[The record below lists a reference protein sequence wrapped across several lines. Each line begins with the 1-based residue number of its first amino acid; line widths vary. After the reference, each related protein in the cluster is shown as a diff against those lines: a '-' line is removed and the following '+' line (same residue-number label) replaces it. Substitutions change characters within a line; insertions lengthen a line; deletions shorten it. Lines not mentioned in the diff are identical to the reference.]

1 MYQGY
6 ITDIEGIKIG
16 HTQDFEGGTGVT
28 VLIPPEGNTCAV
40 DVRGGG
46 PGTRETD
53 LLAPENSV
61 QGVNAL
67 VLSGGSAYG
76 LAASIGVVEGLE
88 KDGIGFEVPAGIV
101 PIVPQAILYDL
112 DYKSYKTRPDRA
124 MGLAAY
130 KNASKDEKRQGIIGA
145 GTGATVG
152 KALGMEYAMKSG
164 LGSATIEIGALKIS
178 ALVALN
184 AMGDIFDYEKG
195 KQIGGIR
202 KDGNFISSL
211 EVFKNYLAKPGQLNT
226 TIGIIAT
233 NAILDKKELKKVASM
248 THNGYARSINPVH
261 TMYDGDTIFSLATN
275 KVKADIN
282 VVGSFG
288 AQAMSRAIA
297 NAIYYSQD
305 IKGEMV

>member
-1 MYQGY
+1 MYRGY

-16 HTQDFEGGTGVT
+16 HAQSFEGGTGVT
-28 VLIPPEGNTCAV
+28 VLIPPEGNTASV

-76 LAASIGVVEGLE
+76 LAAATGVMEGLE
-88 KDGIGFEVPAGIV
+88 NDGLGFKVPAGIV
-101 PIVPQAILYDL
+101 PIVSQAIIYDL
-112 DYKSYKTRPDRA
+112 DYKSYKIRPDKE

-130 KNASKDEKRQGIIGA
+130 KNASFDEKRQGIIGA

-164 LGSATIEIGALKIS
+164 LGSATIEIGDLKIS

-195 KQIGGIR
+195 VQIAGIK
-202 KDGNFISSL
+202 KDGKFVPSL
-211 EVFKNYLAKPGQLNT
+211 EIFKNYLAKPGQLNT

-261 TMYDGDTIFSLATN
+261 TMFDGDTIFSLATN
-275 KVKADIN
+275 QVAADIN
-282 VVGSFG
+282 VVGAFG

-297 NAIYYSQD
+297 NAIYASLK
-305 IKGEMV
+305 IEGEFI

>member
-1 MYQGY
+1 MYDGY

-16 HTQDFEGGTGVT
+16 HAQNIEAGTGLT
-28 VLIPPEGNTCAV
+28 VLIPPEGNTASV

-46 PGTRETD
+46 PGTREIA
-53 LLAPENSV
+53 LLEPEQSV

-67 VLSGGSAYG
+67 VLAGGSAYG
-76 LAASIGVVEGLE
+76 LEASIGVVKGLE
-88 KDGIGFEVPAGIV
+88 EDGLGFKVPAGIV

-112 DYKSYKTRPDRA
+112 DYKSYKIRPDKA
-124 MGLAAY
+124 MGYEAY
-130 KNASKDEKRQGIIGA
+130 KNASFDEKRQGVIGA

-152 KALGMEYAMKSG
+152 KALGQEYAMKSG
-164 LGSATIEIGALKIS
+164 LGSATIKIGDLKIS

-195 KQIGGIR
+195 RQIAGIK
-202 KDGNFISSL
+202 KDGKFISTL
-211 EVFKNYLAKPGQLNT
+211 DVFKNSAIKAGDLNT

-233 NAILDKKELKKVASM
+233 NAILDKKELKKIASM

-275 KVKADIN
+275 QVHADIN
-282 VVGSFG
+282 VVGAFG
-288 AQAMSRAIA
+288 AQVMSRAIA
-297 NAIYYSQD
+297 NAIYNSND
-305 IKGEMV
+305 